1 MTLAT
6 RPVDPTPA
14 PAAPIGASAADPVSP
29 PGGAPTRLHILK
41 AGTFTDMH
49 GQRVHFTAADLA
61 ALAAGYD
68 PALQRAP
75 LVVGHPRHNS
85 PAFGWIKGLVA
96 QGDDLEAEVE
106 QLDPAFVSAVRA
118 GRYATRSASLYP
130 PGHAGNPKP
139 GAWYLRHLGF
149 LGGQPPAVKGLRG
162 ADLADGDDP
171 ALCLLTLA
179 AADPADPLADPT
191 TTALG
196 WVQGLFSP
204 DDPPAADGDPA
215 DPAPVTASLTPPE
228 DPLMP
233 DHAPA
238 GAPAATPDPAALTA
252 LSEELATK
260 AADLAA
266 REASL
271 AAREQAAAA
280 QAEALRRTELTAFC
294 DELASQARIRPADVK
309 PLVALLASL
318 PETAAL
324 DFAAADDAATALPPA
339 AFLRRFLGE
348 LPPLVALG
356 EIATGDRARPGPVP
370 TSDASIARR
379 AQAYKA
385 RQDAAGNPISFTEA
399 VAAVELDLTTAP
411 GQER

>member
-6 RPVDPTPA
+6 RPADPASTPA
-14 PAAPIGASAADPVSP
+14 ATPVGDQGA
-29 PGGAPTRLHILK
+29 APTRLHILK

-49 GQRVHFTAADLA
+49 GQRVRFTPADLA

-75 LVVGHPRHNS
+75 LVVGHPQHNS
-85 PAFGWIKGLVA
+85 PAWGWIKGLVA

-106 QLDPAFVSAVRA
+106 QLDPAFVAAVRA

-179 AADPADPLADPT
+179 AADPLADPT
-191 TTALG
+191 PPAPNRAPDR
-196 WVQGLFSP
+196 FSP

-238 GAPAATPDPAALTA
+238 GAPAATTDPAALTA

-271 AAREQAAAA
+271 SAREQAAAA

-318 PETAAL
+318 PADAAL
-324 DFAAADDAATALPPA
+324 DFAAPDDAATALPPA

-356 EIATGDRARPGPVP
+356 EIATGERARPGPVP
-370 TSDASIARR
+370 TSDASVARR

-385 RQDAAGNPISFTEA
+385 RQDAAGHPISFTEA
-399 VAAVELDLTTAP
+399 VAAVELELTTAN

>member
-6 RPVDPTPA
+6 RPADPASTPA
-14 PAAPIGASAADPVSP
+14 ATPVGDQGA
-29 PGGAPTRLHILK
+29 APTRLHILK

-49 GQRVHFTAADLA
+49 GQRVRFTPADLA

-75 LVVGHPRHNS
+75 LVVGHPQHNS
-85 PAFGWIKGLVA
+85 PAWGWIKGLVA

-106 QLDPAFVSAVRA
+106 QLDPAFVAAVRA

-179 AADPADPLADPT
+179 AADPANPIADH
-191 TTALG
+191 
-196 WVQGLFSP
+196 
-204 DDPPAADGDPA
+204 PAAGVDPR
-215 DPAPVTASLTPPE
+215 DPDPVTASLTPPE

-238 GAPAATPDPAALTA
+238 APAAATPDPAALTA

-271 AAREQAAAA
+271 AAREQAAAT

-294 DELASQARIRPADVK
+294 DELASQARLRPADVK

-318 PETAAL
+318 PADAAL
-324 DFAAADDAATALPPA
+324 DFAAPDDAATALPPA

-356 EIATGDRARPGPVP
+356 EIATGERARPGPVP
-370 TSDASIARR
+370 TSDASVARR

-385 RQDAAGNPISFTEA
+385 RQDAAGHPISFTEA
-399 VAAVELDLTTAP
+399 VAAVELELTTAN